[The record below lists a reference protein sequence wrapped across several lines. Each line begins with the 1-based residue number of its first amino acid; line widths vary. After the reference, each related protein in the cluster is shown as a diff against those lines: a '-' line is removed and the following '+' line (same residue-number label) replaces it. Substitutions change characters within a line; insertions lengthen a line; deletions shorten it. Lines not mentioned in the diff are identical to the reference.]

1 MLIVRRI
8 IESTDRS
15 ILWDRF
21 IAAILFLTLIILPV
35 LISLMFIT
43 MRISSP
49 FPTVSDLLIL
59 NSCRLHFLI
68 DHILNLFRYLGLL
81 TEDPIGTNYTPVAS
95 GGMSHRRRR
104 SYYIR
109 QMLSLIHL
117 GHEFVQLVVAV
128 SLDLFEEIV
137 HF

>member
-1 MLIVRRI
+1 
-8 IESTDRS
+8 
-15 ILWDRF
+15 
-21 IAAILFLTLIILPV
+21 
-35 LISLMFIT
+35 

-95 GGMSHRRRR
+95 GCMSHRRRR

-137 HF
+137 HFKGLSIARDLTSCENILGMLRQTHVILLELVLD